1 MTLRGRKH
9 RRLQGVGLH
18 GLAFAVL
25 LLSSAGDAR
34 AAAMGSFSALS
45 YNVAGLP
52 LGLSSSTPNVNN
64 FLMSPRLNA
73 FDLVAVQEDFGFHQN
88 LVFQATHPFQSVKDT
103 TDTALAVDL
112 AMMIGLPPPGL
123 GDGLNR
129 LSRIPFENHMRI
141 TWNDCFGE
149 LTNGS
154 DCLAPKGF
162 AVARHELAPGAFMD
176 VYNWHADASDA
187 PEDLAA
193 RRSEVRQL
201 YTFIQSFSAGQ
212 AVLVLGDTNSRYT
225 RAGDIL
231 PEMLAATGLSDV
243 WVDLAAGGVTPGV
256 GPKLDACVVNGPA
269 GGDCER
275 IDKIFYRSGG
285 GVTLVPTAYEV
296 PSDDFKD
303 FSGLPLSDHEPVV
316 ARFQWAVPEPSPSA
330 LVALGIVLLALAV
343 AAAPRRSP

>member
-1 MTLRGRKH
+1 
-9 RRLQGVGLH
+9 
-18 GLAFAVL
+18 
-25 LLSSAGDAR
+25 
-34 AAAMGSFSALS
+34 MGSFTALT

-52 LGLSSSTPNVNN
+52 LGFSSSTPEVNN
-64 FLMSPRLNA
+64 ALISPRLNA
-73 FDLVAVQEDFGFHQN
+73 FDLVAVQEDFGFHADLTSQ
-88 LVFQATHPFQSVKDT
+88 VTHPFLSIKDT
-103 TDTALAVDL
+103 TDTTLAKDL
-112 AMMIGLPPPGL
+112 AMLINQPEPGL

-129 LSRIPFENHMRI
+129 MSRIPFANHMRV

-149 LTNGS
+149 FSNGS

-162 AVARHELAPGAFMD
+162 AVARHELAPGAFVD

-201 YTFIQSFSAGQ
+201 YTFIQAFSAGQ

-225 RAGDIL
+225 RDGDIL

-243 WVDLAAGGVTPGV
+243 WVDLAAGGVLPIV
-256 GPKLDACVVNGPA
+256 GPKLDACVENGLA

-275 IDKIFYRSGG
+275 IDKIFYRGGG

-296 PSDDFKD
+296 PSDGFKD
-303 FSGLPLSDHEPVV
+303 ALGVPLSDHEPVV
-316 ARFQWAVPEPSPSA
+316 ASFQWAVPEPGASV
-330 LVALGIVLLALAV
+330 LVALGITLLPLG
-343 AAAPRRSP
+343 AAAAAARRRSA